1 MSMPS
6 VRLWLLIPLLV
17 LLAGCNT
24 DPKVACKKY
33 VANGN
38 KYFDRGKYKEASIMY
53 RKALSKDLRF
63 ADAWYRLGLAN
74 IKLRDPAEAH
84 RDLLR
89 ATETDPNNT
98 DAVVKLGELDLL
110 FYTLDPQGNR
120 SLLPDLKELTQ
131 QLLKKNPKSFDGLRF
146 SGYIALLQKDHAA
159 AVQKF
164 KEANQVKPDQPELLL
179 SLVQTLFVLRQDDE
193 AEAFAKD
200 TIEKQKNYGAI
211 YDVLYVHYVRN
222 NQPELGEALLK
233 KKIANNPAQGPFLLQ
248 LAFHYYAT
256 NHKDEM
262 TATLNRLTSD
272 PKTFPDNRMQVGDFY
287 LRIRDFDNALQQFD
301 RGQVESP
308 KYKRI
313 YQKKM
318 VEVLGTQGKYD
329 QASKVI
335 ASLLKDDPKDP
346 EATAMHATVL
356 LQTGERKQAKTII
369 GELQPLVAKMPR
381 NASLH
386 YNLGRAYMVAGDTPS
401 LELGRLQFLEAI
413 KLEPRFVPARLAL
426 AQLELARGESA
437 KAAQSAEEILRID
450 PTNLTAMVVES
461 AGFLGMREYV
471 KAREQIN
478 SALKLYP
485 NNADARYQLAQ
496 VNYVEKRYKDAET
509 EFQVLKD
516 AGDPRGLPGM
526 MESKIAQGQWSEAIK
541 YVEDQLAKTPDRDD
555 YRTVLGTTY
564 HRAGRFADAVVQFQK
579 LIDKHPDSGNVYLLL
594 GESKRFAGDTNGAI
608 EALKKAKSLQPNNF
622 APCLAL
628 ALLYDTSGRSEEA
641 RRSYE
646 DTLKLQPDNVDALN
660 NLAYLKADSGV
671 DLDQAL
677 AYAQRAQQK
686 RPNDPEIQDTVALI
700 YIRKNLTDD
709 GLRMLRELVNQ
720 KPGSPTFHLH
730 LAMALYQKGDRP
742 MAKKELE
749 TALRNK
755 PNEKE
760 QGEIKQLLA
769 KVG

>member
-1 MSMPS
+1 
-6 VRLWLLIPLLV
+6 
-17 LLAGCNT
+17 
-24 DPKVACKKY
+24 
-33 VANGN
+33 
-38 KYFDRGKYKEASIMY
+38 
-53 RKALSKDLRF
+53 
-63 ADAWYRLGLAN
+63 
-74 IKLRDPAEAH
+74 
-84 RDLLR
+84 
-89 ATETDPNNT
+89 
-98 DAVVKLGELDLL
+98 
-110 FYTLDPQGNR
+110 
-120 SLLPDLKELTQ
+120 
-131 QLLKKNPKSFDGLRF
+131 
-146 SGYIALLQKDHAA
+146 
-159 AVQKF
+159 
-164 KEANQVKPDQPELLL
+164 
-179 SLVQTLFVLRQDDE
+179 
-193 AEAFAKD
+193 
-200 TIEKQKNYGAI
+200 
-211 YDVLYVHYVRN
+211 
-222 NQPELGEALLK
+222 
-233 KKIANNPAQGPFLLQ
+233 LQ

-256 NHKDEM
+256 NRKDEM
-262 TATLNRLTSD
+262 TATLARLTSD
-272 PKTFPDNRMQVGDFY
+272 AKTFPDNRLQVGDFY
-287 LRIRDFDNALQQFD
+287 LRIRDYDNALQQFD
-301 RGQVESP
+301 HGQRETP
-308 KYKRI
+308 KNKRL

-329 QASKVI
+329 QASKI
-335 ASLLKDDPKDP
+335 IETLLKDDPKDP

-356 LQTGERKQAKTII
+356 LQTGDRKQAKTII
-369 GELQPLVAKMPR
+369 GELQPLVAKMPN

-386 YNLGRAYMVAGDTPS
+386 YNLGRAYLAAGDTQS
-401 LELGRLQFLEAI
+401 LDQGRLQFLEAL

-437 KAAQSAEEILRID
+437 KSAQTAEEILRMD
-450 PTNLTAMVVES
+450 PTNLTAMVVEA
-461 AGFLGMREYV
+461 AGLLGMHEYAR
-471 KAREQIN
+471 AREQIN
-478 SALKLYP
+478 TALNLYP
-485 NNADARYQLAQ
+485 KNADARYQLAQ
-496 VNYVEKRYKDAET
+496 VNFVEKRYKDAET
-509 EFQVLKD
+509 EFQTLKE

-526 MESKIAQGQWSEAIK
+526 MESKIAQVQWGEAIK

-555 YRTVLGTTY
+555 YRTVLGTIY
-564 HRAGRFADAVVQFQK
+564 HRAGRFADAIAQFQK
-579 LIDKHPDSGNVYLLL
+579 LIDKHPDAGNVYLML

-608 EALKKAKSLQPNNF
+608 EALKKAKSLQPSNF

-755 PNEKE
+755 PTEKE